1 MPRVGDLL
9 RCWIPRFG
17 PHSLAALVSFAAIG
31 CNHVDAPSAATPHGS
46 VSATEPGAARP
57 LQPSAAEGTSQPAP
71 SRGGAA
77 ETDSALQPSAAE
89 QAAQPSAANGSPLA
103 VDAGVR
109 ELVGLA
115 TAQATPTDQGNAPSG
130 TWEPAEIARVLAL
143 DGSVSTSL
151 GGPSTGHVRGAIS
164 VPDSGPGFYHNTKRP
179 PGARFGTVELV
190 QTLMRAA
197 ARVAELMPGGRLT
210 INDLGLEAGG
220 PIAQHGS
227 HQAGRDADIL
237 FYTLDAKGQPIP
249 SVGVPIDPA
258 GKGWDFKDLTDP
270 KDDQP
275 VQLDVKRTWLLAESL
290 LEVAPNTVQ
299 RIFVVEHVR
308 TLLLAEAARAHAR
321 KDLIERFADVTCQPG
336 VPHDDHF
343 HVRLFCTPEDMAE
356 GCQDSLPVYPFRT
369 QFLKQLGLKPLIASG
384 VRSQEERAA
393 TAARTTTAA
402 QARKRAGPMH
412 AHVKEFLKEREAW
425 LKQPHPG
432 RPYCK

>member
-1 MPRVGDLL
+1 
-9 RCWIPRFG
+9 
-17 PHSLAALVSFAAIG
+17 
-31 CNHVDAPSAATPHGS
+31 
-46 VSATEPGAARP
+46 
-57 LQPSAAEGTSQPAP
+57 LQPSAAKTAAAPPHAEGDRPTPTAP
-71 SRGGAA
+71 
-77 ETDSALQPSAAE
+77 
-89 QAAQPSAANGSPLA
+89 
-103 VDAGVR
+103 DAGVR

-115 TAQATPTDQGNAPSG
+115 TSQPAAIEEGNAPSG
-130 TWEPAEIARVLAL
+130 GTDPAEIARVLAL
-143 DGSVSTSL
+143 DGAVSTSL
-151 GGPSTGHVRGAIS
+151 GGPSTGHVRGAIA
-164 VPDSGPGFYHNTKRP
+164 VPDLGPGFYHNTKRP

-197 ARVAELMPGGRLT
+197 ARVDQLLPGGRLT
-210 INDLGLEAGG
+210 INDLGLEGGG

-249 SVGVPIDPA
+249 SVGVPFDPA
-258 GKGWDFKDLTDP
+258 GKGWDFKDLGDP

-290 LEVAPNTVQ
+290 LEVAPDAVQ

-343 HVRLFCTPEDMAE
+343 HVRLFCTPQDLVE
-356 GCQDSLPVYPFRT
+356 GCLDSLPVYPFRS
-369 QFLKQLGLKPLIASG
+369 QFLQRLGLKPLIASG
-384 VRSQEERAA
+384 VRTQEERAA
-393 TAARTTTAA
+393 VAARTTTAA
-402 QARKRAGPMH
+402 QARRRAGPMH